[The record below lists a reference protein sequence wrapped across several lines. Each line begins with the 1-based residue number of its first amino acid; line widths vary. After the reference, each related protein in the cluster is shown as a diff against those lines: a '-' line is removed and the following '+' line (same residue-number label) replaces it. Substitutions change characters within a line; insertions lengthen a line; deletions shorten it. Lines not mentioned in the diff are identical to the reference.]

1 MWRINCIIIALV
13 ILACENKNSKTAISM
28 RNKKNTEQKT
38 LAAQPKMQISTLEW
52 QIINK
57 GLVNIAEKNS
67 KIMVDIKYATTD
79 NFLGK
84 DVYGSFDKCYLEKN
98 TAEKLLKAQQYLEEI
113 HPDYRLIVYDCA
125 RPRSAQQLMWDSIK
139 CHPAEKTKYLS
150 NPRNGSIHNYG
161 CAVDVSIADEKG
173 NPLDMGCAFDYF
185 GPLAYPSMEWH
196 YLQSGELSQQAYD
209 NRQVLRTIMR
219 KAGFFPIQTE
229 WWHFN
234 ACTRDFAKEHYPII
248 E

>member
-1 MWRINCIIIALV
+1 
-13 ILACENKNSKTAISM
+13 M
-28 RNKKNTEQKT
+28 RNKKNTEPKT

-57 GLVNIAEKNS
+57 GLINIAEKSS
-67 KIMVDIKYATTD
+67 KIIVEIKYATID
-79 NFLGK
+79 NFLNK
-84 DVYGSFDKCYLEKN
+84 DVYGNFDKCYLEKN

-113 HPDYRLIVYDCA
+113 HPDYRLMVYDCA

-150 NPRNGSIHNYG
+150 NPLNGSIHNYG
-161 CAVDVSIADEKG
+161 CAVDVSIADEMG
-173 NPLDMGCAFDYF
+173 NPLDMGCSFDFF
-185 GPLAYPSMEWH
+185 GPIAYPSMEWH
-196 YLQSGELSQQAYD
+196 YLQTGELSQLAYD
-209 NRQVLRTIMR
+209 NRQLLRTIMR

-234 ACTRDFAKEHYPII
+234 ACTRDYAREHYPII